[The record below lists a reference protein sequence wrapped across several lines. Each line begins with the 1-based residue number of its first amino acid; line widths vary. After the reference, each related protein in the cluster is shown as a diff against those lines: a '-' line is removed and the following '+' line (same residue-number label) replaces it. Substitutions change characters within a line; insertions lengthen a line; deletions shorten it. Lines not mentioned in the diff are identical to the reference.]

1 MDLAMIQRT
10 HFSLNTSLHPL
21 KSALKTLSKQQ
32 PLRLLFSKNSLA
44 VLAIAALAGCA
55 NKPGIST
62 AVSWDALEGW
72 NNDQLS
78 QSIPPLLAQCP
89 KLEKKS
95 TKWNKICQ
103 RASTLDI
110 SNEKRV
116 NQFYKRYFQPHK
128 IIGNNHQNTGLITGY
143 YEPLLKGS
151 YTKSKRYNYPIYQ
164 KPKDLMR
171 VDAAHNLL
179 KVKDNKARGRM
190 VNGKIRAYYSR
201 AQIDSNKQPLKG
213 NELLWVD
220 SSDDAFF
227 LHIQGS
233 GLVELEDGSII
244 GVAYADQN
252 GHPYRAI
259 GRDLINM
266 GAIEK
271 EDISLQTIKAWLTE
285 NPQQAGALKNKN
297 PSYIFF
303 SLRSDVELGPRGSLN
318 VPLTPERS
326 VAVDRRIVPLGSPLW
341 LNTTLPNSDQT
352 YQRLVFA
359 QDTGGAI
366 NGPIRADV
374 FFGRGERAKQLAG
387 EMKQEGKIFILMPK

>member
-10 HFSLNTSLHPL
+10 TFSLNASLYSL
-21 KSALKTLSKQQ
+21 KSLVKTRSITQPFRLLLSKH
-32 PLRLLFSKNSLA
+32 SLA

-62 AVSWDALEGW
+62 AVSWDTLEGW
-72 NNDQLS
+72 SNDQLS
-78 QSIPPLLAQCP
+78 QSIPALLAQCP

-95 TKWNKICQ
+95 KQWNNICQ
-103 RASTLDI
+103 RANALDI
-110 SNEKRV
+110 SSEKRV

-151 YTKSKRYNYPIYQ
+151 YTKSERYNYPIYQ
-164 KPKDLMR
+164 KPNDLMR

-179 KVKDNKARGRM
+179 KVKDNKARGRL
-190 VNGKIRAYYSR
+190 VNGNIRAYYSR

-271 EDISLQTIKAWLTE
+271 EDISLQTIKTWLTE
-285 NPQQAGALKNKN
+285 NPHKAGALKNKN

-303 SLRSDVELGPRGSLN
+303 SLRTDVELGPRGSLN

-326 VAVDRRIVPLGSPLW
+326 VAVDRRIIPLGSPLW

-374 FFGRGERAKQLAG
+374 FFGRGERSKQLAG
-387 EMKQEGKIFILMPK
+387 EMKQKGKIFILLPK